1 VSARVY
7 VWPRGV
13 AKVPRGPA
21 ASFSWGSDDVPPTPA
36 EAAAWWRDQAQTARD
51 EAARLSGEVLRALAR
66 AQSCDRFAARVEE
79 NSTCPPPRANEET
92 GSPTC
97 TEGDPDES
105 A

>member
-7 VWPRGV
+7 AWPRGI
-13 AKVPRGPA
+13 AKVDPVVRPE
-21 ASFSWGSDDVPPTPA
+21 D
-36 EAAAWWRDQAQTARD
+36 AAAWWRDQAQTARD

>member
-1 VSARVY
+1 MSARVY
-7 VWPRGV
+7 AWPKGLAR
-13 AKVPRGPA
+13 ATPPGPA
-21 ASFSWGSDDVPPTPA
+21 AHL
-36 EAAAWWRDQAQTARD
+36 AAAWWRDQAQTARD